1 MRSTYSIKL
10 ELLLDLRIRVE
21 QVNLFELKF
30 NLSITLVLLNVIKI
44 AIIISLLKSNKLNIS
59 LFYIR
64 DYYINLY

>member
-30 NLSITLVLLNVIKI
+30 NLSITLVLLNAIKI